1 MKLAVSCMAWSAD
14 EHAAAAAL
22 LHAHGAMGIELL
34 PTALWGDWASALAA
48 GPADLPAP
56 LQDFA
61 RPAMQSLLFNMP
73 DHLLFQDEAAE
84 ERMIAHLQ
92 HVIAL
97 AERLHVRVL
106 VFGSPR
112 QRLRGSLSMPAAMA
126 RFGSF
131 ATRLAPVAAAA
142 GVKLALEAN
151 PVAYG
156 CDFVTGTAELLDVF
170 EALDQPGLGLHFDTG
185 TAILNGED
193 LAGLIRRAG
202 PRLDHFHISQPQLG
216 GCDEPAPLHMA
227 TAEAL
232 RDIGYPNWVSIEMRR
247 GERGLADL
255 ELALRQVVATYGPL
269 KSVGT
274 A

>member
-1 MKLAVSCMAWSAD
+1 MKLAVSSMAWSAE
-14 EHAAAAAL
+14 EHAGAAAL
-22 LHAHGAMGIELL
+22 LHANGATGIELV
-34 PTALWGDWASALAA
+34 PTALWGDWPKALAC

-61 RPAMQSLLFNMP
+61 RPAMQSLLFNLSN
-73 DHLLFQDEAAE
+73 HLLFQDDAAE
-84 ERMIAHLQ
+84 ARMSAHLRR
-92 HVIAL
+92 VIAL
-97 AERLHVRVL
+97 AERLGVRIL

-112 QRLRGSLSMPAAMA
+112 QRLRGGLSMAEAITRFAA
-126 RFGSF
+126 F

-156 CDFVTGTAELLDVF
+156 CDFVTGTTELLDVF

-193 LAGLIRRAG
+193 LAQLIRRAG

-216 GCDEPAPLHMA
+216 GFGEPAPLHMA

-232 RDIGYPNWVSIEMRR
+232 RDIDYPNWVSIEMRR

-255 ELALRQVVATYGPL
+255 ELALRQVVAAYGPL
-269 KSVGT
+269 N
-274 A
+274 